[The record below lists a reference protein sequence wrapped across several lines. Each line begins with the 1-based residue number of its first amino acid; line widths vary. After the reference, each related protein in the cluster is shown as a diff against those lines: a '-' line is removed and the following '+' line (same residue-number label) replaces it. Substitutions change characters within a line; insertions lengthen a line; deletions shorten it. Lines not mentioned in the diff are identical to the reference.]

1 MSVVHVTGENFDS
14 EVLKSKSLVLVDFW
28 APWCGPCRMLGPI
41 LEELEKEMGEKVKV
55 CKVNVDE
62 ESALAQQYGIM
73 SIPAVFVFKDGEM
86 VETMIGLQPK
96 ESFEEVVKKY
106 LG

>member
-1 MSVVHVTGENFDS
+1 MSVIHVTNENFES
-14 EVLKSKSLVLVDFW
+14 EVLKNEGLVLVDFW

-41 LEELEKEMGEKVKV
+41 LEDLEKEMGEKVKV

-62 ESALAQQYGIM
+62 ESSIAQQYGIM
-73 SIPAVFVFKDGEM
+73 SIPAVFLFKNGEIA
-86 VETMIGLQPK
+86 ETMIGLQPK
-96 ESFEEVVKKY
+96 ESFEEAVKKY

>member
-1 MSVVHVTGENFDS
+1 MSVVQTTGENFEN
-14 EVLKSKSLVLVDFW
+14 EVLKSDGVVLVDFW

-41 LEELEKEMGEKVKV
+41 LEELEEEMGERVKV

-62 ESALAQQYGIM
+62 EGALAQKYGIM
-73 SIPAVFVFKDGEM
+73 SIPAVFLFKGGEV

-96 ESFEEVVKKY
+96 ESFEDALKKH
-106 LG
+106 LD

>member
-1 MSVVHVTGENFDS
+1 MSVVHTTGENFEN
-14 EVLKSKSLVLVDFW
+14 EVLKSEGLVLVDFW

-41 LEELEKEMGEKVKV
+41 LEELEKEMGEDVKV

-62 ESALAQQYGIM
+62 EGALAQQYGIM
-73 SIPAVFVFKDGEM
+73 SIPAVFLFKGGEV

-96 ESFEEVVKKY
+96 ESFEEALKKH

>member
-1 MSVVHVTGENFDS
+1 MSVVQTTGENFEN
-14 EVLKSKSLVLVDFW
+14 EVLKSEGLVLVDFW

-41 LEELEKEMGEKVKV
+41 LEELEEEMGERVKV

-62 ESALAQQYGIM
+62 EGALAQKYGIV
-73 SIPAVFVFKDGEM
+73 SIPAVFLFKGGEV

-96 ESFEEVVKKY
+96 ESFEEAIKKH

>member
-1 MSVVHVTGENFDS
+1 MSVVHVTDENFEN
-14 EVLKSKSLVLVDFW
+14 EVLKSEGLVLVDFW

-41 LEELEKEMGEKVKV
+41 LEELEKEMGEKIKV

-62 ESALAQQYGIM
+62 ESTLAQKYGIM
-73 SIPAVFVFKDGEM
+73 SIPAVFVFNSGDV

-96 ESFEEVVKKY
+96 ESLQETVNKH